1 MSSIQVLEN
10 TPEISFID
18 DKTVDDISRAMVAD
32 FEAYLTAA
40 EGRPVTLPLAS
51 PHRMILQAAAVQ
63 IYQAMQYI
71 DRAGKQNLLKYAYA
85 DYLDNLALL
94 KGVTRL
100 PAAAATVTIR
110 FTLSMERDSVTV
122 IPQGTRV
129 SAGGDVYFSVDEYT
143 EVPAGTLTADVPAT
157 CGIAGT
163 VGNGFGI
170 GELTTLVDPIP
181 FVASVSNT
189 TVSTGGADVESD
201 SNLAERIYLAPGAY
215 STAGPELS
223 YLYHAKAYSPAV
235 GDVVASND
243 HEAGNVHIIFLQ
255 ADGSSP
261 GPELID
267 GLRQYLM
274 DGNVRPMT
282 DLVEVSAPEDVAYS
296 IDLTYYIN
304 QSDSSRALAIQ
315 TAVTAAVAE
324 YQRWQ
329 RAIGRDINPS
339 KLVALVM
346 AAGAKRVEVTAPTYT
361 PVDDTSV
368 PSLSGEARVT
378 YGGLEHD

>member
-18 DKTVDDISRAMVAD
+18 DKTVDDICRAMVAD
-32 FEAYLTAA
+32 FEAYMTAA

-129 SAGGDVYFSVDEYT
+129 SAGGDVYFAVDEYT
-143 EVPAGTLTADVPAT
+143 EVPAGTLKADVPAT
-157 CGIAGT
+157 CGVAGT

-189 TVSTGGADVESD
+189 TVSAGGADVESD

-243 HEAGNVHIIFLQ
+243 HEAGKVHIIFLQ

-346 AAGAKRVEVTAPTYT
+346 AAGAKRVEVTAPAYT
-361 PVDDTSV
+361 PVNDTSV
-368 PSLSGEARVT
+368 PALSGEARVT

>member
-1 MSSIQVLEN
+1 MSSIQVIEN
-10 TPEISFID
+10 APEISFID

-32 FEAYLTAA
+32 FESYMTAA
-40 EGRPVTLPLAS
+40 EGQPVTLPLAS

-110 FTLSMERDSVTV
+110 FTLSAERDSITV

-129 SAGGDVYFSVDEYT
+129 SAGGDVYFAVDEYT
-143 EVPAGTLTADVPAT
+143 ELPAGILTADVPAT
-157 CGIAGT
+157 CGVTGT

-189 TVSTGGADVESD
+189 TISAGGADVESD
-201 SNLAERIYLAPGAY
+201 ANLAERIYLAPGAY

-223 YLYHAKAYSPAV
+223 YLYHAKQYSAAV
-235 GDVVASND
+235 GDVVATSD
-243 HEAGNVHIIFLQ
+243 QEAGKVHIIFLQ
-255 ADGSSP
+255 SDGGSP
-261 GPELID
+261 GPELIE
-267 GLRQYLM
+267 GLREYLM
-274 DGNVRPMT
+274 DGNVRPLT
-282 DLVEVSAPEDVAYS
+282 DLVEVSAPEEVSYS

-315 TAVTAAVAE
+315 TAVTAAVEE
-324 YQRWQ
+324 YHRWQ

-368 PSLSGEARVT
+368 PALSGEARVT

>member
-18 DKTVDDISRAMVAD
+18 DKTVDDICRAMVAD

-129 SAGGDVYFSVDEYT
+129 SASGDIYFAVDEYT

-157 CGIAGT
+157 CGVAGT

-189 TVSTGGADVESD
+189 TVSVAPRTGC
-201 SNLAERIYLAPGAY
+201 
-215 STAGPELS
+215 
-223 YLYHAKAYSPAV
+223 
-235 GDVVASND
+235 
-243 HEAGNVHIIFLQ
+243 
-255 ADGSSP
+255 
-261 GPELID
+261 
-267 GLRQYLM
+267 
-274 DGNVRPMT
+274 
-282 DLVEVSAPEDVAYS
+282 
-296 IDLTYYIN
+296 
-304 QSDSSRALAIQ
+304 
-315 TAVTAAVAE
+315 
-324 YQRWQ
+324 
-329 RAIGRDINPS
+329 
-339 KLVALVM
+339 
-346 AAGAKRVEVTAPTYT
+346 
-361 PVDDTSV
+361 VD
-368 PSLSGEARVT
+368 
-378 YGGLEHD
+378 